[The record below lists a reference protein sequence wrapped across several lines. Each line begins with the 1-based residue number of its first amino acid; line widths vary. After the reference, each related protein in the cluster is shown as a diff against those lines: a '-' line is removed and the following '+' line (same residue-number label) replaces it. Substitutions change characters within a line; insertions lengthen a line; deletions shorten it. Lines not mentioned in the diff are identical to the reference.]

1 MRELMGRLELENQV
15 IEGMM
20 SKLRVVRNYNN
31 MLIKW
36 WDPGHMDGGNG
47 WAVAAAWEQE

>member
-1 MRELMGRLELENQV
+1 MGHLELENWV

-20 SKLRVVRNYNN
+20 RQLRLVCNYNS

-36 WDPGHMDGGNG
+36 WDPGHVDVGNG